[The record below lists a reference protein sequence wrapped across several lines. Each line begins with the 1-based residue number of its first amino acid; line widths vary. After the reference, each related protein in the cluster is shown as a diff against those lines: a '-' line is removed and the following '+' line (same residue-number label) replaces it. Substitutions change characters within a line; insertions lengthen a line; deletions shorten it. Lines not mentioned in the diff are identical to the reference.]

1 LIFYE
6 SLSLGEEDYKM
17 LILTRRP
24 GESIMMRNNDV
35 EVIEEGANGET
46 VAEGNAQH
54 IRIGEAL
61 ITVTILGVKGNQIR
75 VGIDAPQ
82 YVEVHREEIFR
93 RIQKEANAAMYPDD
107 EDEGYYE

>member
-1 LIFYE
+1 
-6 SLSLGEEDYKM
+6 
-17 LILTRRP
+17 
-24 GESIMMRNNDV
+24 
-35 EVIEEGANGET
+35 
-46 VAEGNAQH
+46 
-54 IRIGEAL
+54 
-61 ITVTILGVKGNQIR
+61 